1 MMMRMVT
8 FRLMIVISFYYNP
21 IILVETDS
29 FTDVASASFV
39 VELMV
44 LRFVSKLRSRHII
57 FIVRENINKE

>member
-8 FRLMIVISFYYNP
+8 FRLMIVISFYYDS
-21 IILVETDS
+21 IILIETDS
-29 FTDVASASFV
+29 FADVASTSFV

>member
-8 FRLMIVISFYYNP
+8 FRLMIVISFDYNA
-21 IILVETDS
+21 IILIETDS
-29 FTDVASASFV
+29 FADVASTSFV

-57 FIVRENINKE
+57 FIVRENIYKE